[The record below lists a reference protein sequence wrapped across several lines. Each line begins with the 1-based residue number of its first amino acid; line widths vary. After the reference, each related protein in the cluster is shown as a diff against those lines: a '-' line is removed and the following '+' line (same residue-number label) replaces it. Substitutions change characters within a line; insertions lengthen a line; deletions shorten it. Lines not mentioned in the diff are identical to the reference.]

1 MMLDVTVEEGAD
13 VSTIQDLLEEIKAKP
28 WVVRNS

>member
-1 MMLDVTVEEGAD
+1 MMFDVTVEEGAD
-13 VSTIQDLLEEIKAKP
+13 VSTIQGLLDEMEAKP

>member
-1 MMLDVTVEEGAD
+1 VEEGAD
-13 VSTIQDLLEEIKAKP
+13 VSTIQGLLDEIEAKP